1 MQEIWKDIKGYE
13 GLYQVSN
20 LGDVRSINRRGD
32 GTVRKLRFKKGRGGY
47 HSVHLCVSGEQ
58 KACYVHRLVAEAFLP
73 NQQNLP
79 IVNHKDENKKNN
91 NVRNL
96 EWCDYSHNMRHSM
109 NLHPEELEK
118 RKILREKVFDGCVI
132 RKGPYKRK
140 MPVIQRSVETGEIVA
155 TWSSLY
161 EAAVENKLH
170 GSLIKRCCDGER
182 KTAYGFKWQY
192 AN

>member
-1 MQEIWKDIKGYE
+1 MREIWKDIEGYE
-13 GLYQVSN
+13 GAYQVSN
-20 LGDVRSINRRGD
+20 LGNVRSINQVGE
-32 GTVRKLRFKKGRGGY
+32 GIVRKLRLKQTRDGY
-47 HSVHLCVSGEQ
+47 RSVHLYISGEQ
-58 KACYVHRLVAEAFLP
+58 KSCYVHRLVAKAFLP
-73 NQQNLP
+73 NPGELP
-79 IVNHKDENKKNN
+79 IVNHKDENRGNN
-91 NVRNL
+91 NASNL

-109 NLHPEELEK
+109 NLHPEEQEK
-118 RKILREKVFDGCVI
+118 RKLLREKVFDGCVI

-155 TWSSLY
+155 MWSSLY
-161 EAAVENKLH
+161 EAAVENKWH